1 MAAFDRDAAT
11 MRVIEELKRL
21 YKTKILPMEQTYR
34 FDLFNSP
41 YLTDAEFDSKPQVM
55 LLGQY
60 SVGKTTF
67 IRYLL
72 GRDFPG
78 QRIGPE
84 PTTDRFTALI
94 DGPDE
99 RIIPGNALAVSHDMP
114 YRGLERFGVAFL
126 NRFEGAQLPSPVLR
140 NITLIDTPGVL
151 SGEKQRVN
159 RGYDFCQVC
168 GWFANRADLIILIF
182 DAHKL
187 DISDEFRNAIE
198 SLKGNDDKIRC
209 ILNKADQV
217 DRQKLMRVYGA
228 LMWSL
233 GKVVKSPEAL
243 RIYVGSFWDQPL
255 MFDDNAQLFEME
267 EKDLMKD
274 LKELPR
280 NSAVRK
286 INELVKR
293 VRLCKVHAYI
303 ISYLKEQMPSF
314 MGKAKKQT
322 ELIEGLPAVFRS
334 VMKKF
339 CLAPGDFPDMHDF
352 QEKLREHDF
361 SKFNTLKQRLID
373 DAETVLGN
381 DFPRLMEALPRSYD
395 PSGTQSLNGGRELG
409 GPLVYEA
416 PPVPQQPR
424 GVSKSG
430 EDDSNPWDDGNP
442 FGTPAAASEWG
453 LSEYVPTYTPQFN
466 SVQKNG
472 FVTGAAARGI
482 MGNSGLANA
491 ILRKIWELSDVDKDG
506 QLDLNEF
513 VLAMVLIEGAKN
525 GEEIPPQ
532 LDPAMIP
539 PGK

>member
-1 MAAFDRDAAT
+1 MAAFERDAAT

-21 YKTKILPMEQTYR
+21 YKTKILPLEQMYR
-34 FDLFNSP
+34 FDLFQSP
-41 YLTDAEFDSKPQVM
+41 YLSDAEFDSKPQVM

-78 QRIGPE
+78 CRIGPE

-99 RIIPGNALAVSHDMP
+99 RVIPGNALAVSHDMP

-151 SGEKQRVN
+151 SGEKQRVA

-168 GWFANRADLIILIF
+168 SWFAQRADLIILIF

-187 DISDEFRNAIE
+187 DISDEFKNAIE

-233 GKVVKSPEAL
+233 GKVVKTPEAL

-255 MFDDNAQLFEME
+255 IFDDNAQLFEME
-267 EKDLMKD
+267 EKDLMRD

-303 ISYLKEQMPSF
+303 ISHLKEQMPTF

-322 ELIEGLPAVFRS
+322 ELIESLGQIFRS
-334 VMKKF
+334 VMKKWS
-339 CLAPGDFPDMHDF
+339 LAPGDFPDIHDF

-361 SKFNTLKQRLID
+361 TKFHSLKPKLIE
-373 DAETVLGN
+373 DAENCLGT
-381 DFPRLMEALPRSYD
+381 DFPRLMEALPRTVDPNSSGSSNAKGALSYD
-395 PSGTQSLNGGRELG
+395 NIPSAKAVGG
-409 GPLVYEA
+409 
-416 PPVPQQPR
+416 
-424 GVSKSG
+424 G
-430 EDDSNPWDDGNP
+430 EENPWGDDDESNP
-442 FGTPAAASEWG
+442 FGNNTGGW
-453 LSEYVPTYTPQFN
+453 LLDEYVSTYSPQFKT
-466 SVQKNG
+466 VEKNG
-472 FVTGAAARGI
+472 FVTGGAAKGI
-482 MGNSGLANA
+482 MSSSGLSNQV
-491 ILRKIWELSDVDKDG
+491 LRKIWELADVDRDG

-513 VLAMVLIEGAKN
+513 VLAMVLIDLAKK
-525 GEEIPPQ
+525 GEEIPAK
-532 LDPAMIP
+532 LESNMIP